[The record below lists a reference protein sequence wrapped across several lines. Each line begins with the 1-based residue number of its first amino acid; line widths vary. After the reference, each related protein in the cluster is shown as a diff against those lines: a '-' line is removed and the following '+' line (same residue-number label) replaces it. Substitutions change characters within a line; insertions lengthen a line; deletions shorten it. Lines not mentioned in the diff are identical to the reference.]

1 MVSDMEVHMKHRCG
15 TKFLYVEKMAPI
27 DIHGWLLNIYGDP
40 TVDVITVRWWVMH
53 FSNADN
59 SESPSMVHIFTSTA
73 CRLLFIAREN
83 AQLMVVTVLIVVYR
97 P

>member
-1 MVSDMEVHMKHRCG
+1 MEVRMKQRSV
-15 TKFLYVEKMAPI
+15 TEFVREEKKAPA
-27 DIHGWLLNIYGDP
+27 DIHHHSLNIDRDQR
-40 TVDVITVRWWVMH
+40 VDVSTLRQWVVR
-53 FSNADN
+53 SSSGD
-59 SESPSMVHIFTSTA
+59 SGSPPLMHIFTSTA